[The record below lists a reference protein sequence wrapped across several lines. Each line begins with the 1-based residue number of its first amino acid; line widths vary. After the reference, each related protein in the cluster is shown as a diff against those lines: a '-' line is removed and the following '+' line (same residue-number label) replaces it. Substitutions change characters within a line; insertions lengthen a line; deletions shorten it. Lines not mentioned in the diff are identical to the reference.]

1 VIACNSEAPTASTVQ
16 QLQRSQSSKP
26 EAVLKRAQGVSCGA
40 SPPSCDVALA
50 MKRAAPDERAS
61 PIGSLATRPAAAGN
75 PQFAAELPMH
85 AMISRVQA
93 VLSGSRL
100 DLLPGAALE
109 STKQMVPGGG
119 VMPAYTAVQLLEAL
133 GPLLHGS
140 VCTIEVSY
148 SSALHDLAH
157 PIKHLLLQISEFR
170 IANYDLN
177 IDADHD

>member
-1 VIACNSEAPTASTVQ
+1 VILCNSESPAASTVQ
-16 QLQRSQSSKP
+16 QLQRSESSKP
-26 EAVLKRAQGVSCGA
+26 EAVKRSQGVSCGA
-40 SPPSCDVALA
+40 SRPPATSA

-61 PIGSLATRPAAAGN
+61 PVGSLATRPAAAGN
-75 PQFAAELPMH
+75 PQFAAQLPMQ

-93 VLSGSRL
+93 VLVGNRL

-109 STKQMVPGGG
+109 LIKQMVPGGG

-140 VCTIEVSY
+140 VCTIEVSC

-157 PIKHLLLQISEFR
+157 LIKHLLLQISEFR